1 MPSQDISNLQKELK
15 QLHDSLNALK
25 EIKMNKPISSM
36 SSPVFSTREAAKASA
51 PFRPEPGK
59 ALSTEEVEK
68 LVTNESDMVDYVEKL
83 VSKNLDDV
91 IGKML
96 GD

>member
-36 SSPVFSTREAAKASA
+36 SSSVFSTREAAKA
-51 PFRPEPGK
+51 FRPEPGK

-68 LVTNESDMVDYVEKL
+68 LVTNESDMADYVENL
-83 VSKNLDDV
+83 ISKNLDDV
-91 IGKML
+91 IGKIL

>member
-1 MPSQDISNLQKELK
+1 MSSQDISNLQKELK

-25 EIKMNKPISSM
+25 EIKINKPISPM
-36 SSPVFSTREAAKASA
+36 SSTVFSSREAAKASA
-51 PFRPEPGK
+51 PFRPEATK

-68 LVTNESDMVDYVEKL
+68 LVINESDMVDYIENL
-83 VSKNLDDV
+83 VSKNLDDS

-96 GD
+96 GG

>member
-1 MPSQDISNLQKELK
+1 VNFKTASDVEGMYFIQMDYDEV
-15 QLHDSLNALK
+15 
-25 EIKMNKPISSM
+25 KMNKPISSM
-36 SSPVFSTREAAKASA
+36 SSSVFSTREAAKASA

-91 IGKML
+91 IGKVL